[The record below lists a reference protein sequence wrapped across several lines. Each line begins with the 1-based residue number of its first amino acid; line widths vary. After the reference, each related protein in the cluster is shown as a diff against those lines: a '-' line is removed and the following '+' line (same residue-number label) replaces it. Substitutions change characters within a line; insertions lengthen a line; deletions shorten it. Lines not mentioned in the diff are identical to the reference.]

1 MDQDG
6 GKPLSTR
13 FVGVDL
19 AWSPR
24 NTSAAVVLEAEG
36 ERAQWIAHCERLG
49 DNEEMLA
56 FIREAG
62 GSGPALIAI
71 DAPLIVPNE
80 EGARLVDRQITRLF
94 GRYGAGCYPAYRN
107 RPGGCTR
114 GEEIVLELTYYGF
127 VQDPHVQKRA
137 ATRTVFEVYPHPAML
152 ALFHLAQTIK
162 YKARPKRTLDFR
174 RRELARL
181 RACLVNLDGH
191 EPALSSPPAVTDRDP
206 NVLRG
211 TAIKRYEDL
220 LDAAIC
226 AYIAY
231 YVWYWGPQG
240 YEVYGDTTRG
250 YILVPMT
257 EWMRERLAKHV
268 GKSWSTSEDDH
279 HSTDKPRQATR

>member
-1 MDQDG
+1 M
-6 GKPLSTR
+6 STR
-13 FVGVDL
+13 FIGVDL

-24 NTSAAVVLEAEG
+24 NNSAAVVLEAEG
-36 ERAQWIAHCERLG
+36 ERARCIAHCERLG
-49 DNEEMLA
+49 DDEEMLA

-80 EGARLVDRQITRLF
+80 EGARPVDRQITRLF

-107 RPGGCTR
+107 RPGSCTR
-114 GEEIVLELTYYGF
+114 GEEIVAKLTHYGF
-127 VQDPHVQKRA
+127 VQDPYVQQRA
-137 ATRTVFEVYPHPAML
+137 VTRTVFEVYPHPAML
-152 ALFHLAQTIK
+152 ALFHLEQTIK
-162 YKARPKRTLDFR
+162 YKARPNRTLDFR

-181 RACLVNLDGH
+181 RACLVGLEGH
-191 EPALSSPPAVTDRDP
+191 EPAVSSPPAVTDRDL
-206 NVLRG
+206 NALRG
-211 TAIKRYEDL
+211 TALKRYEDL

-231 YVWYWGPQG
+231 YAWYWGPQG

-257 EWMRERLAKHV
+257 EWIRERLAKHV
-268 GKSWSTSEDDH
+268 GSYGQPARMNHQATKI
-279 HSTDKPRQATR
+279 PRQARR